1 MFSINRIIIANG
13 MNIIIR
19 NIWNTNVSATI
30 SYVPASFVTFLI
42 SDHDRLFEKNL
53 YECLCKY

>member
-13 MNIIIR
+13 INIIIR

-30 SYVPASFVTFLI
+30 SYDHASFVTFLI